1 MRALTS
7 PLQLADGRFAE
18 VRYFLEGAAHGQVF
32 TLAMISLFSPPDA
45 DLLRETFGV
54 LCVCKYLGDASR
66 TVIDAK
72 QIVSVVAMV
81 PLPPTEA
88 KLAQAH
94 PDTLALRFF
103 LIEKPG
109 LEIAFLGG
117 IVEDDADVDA

>member
-1 MRALTS
+1 MQCGAWLCHGVT
-7 PLQLADGRFAE
+7 
-18 VRYFLEGAAHGQVF
+18 YFWDRVP
-32 TLAMISLFSPPDA
+32 S
-45 DLLRETFGV
+45 TFGV

-88 KLAQAH
+88 ELTQAH
-94 PDTLALRFF
+94 PDALASRFF